1 MQPASPRIMPMFS
14 WAIHF
19 GTISFGAGQ
28 TTLQSWL
35 RAPRSAAGFYIF
47 TALGEFC
54 IFEYMERYI
63 DYITGAYIGLSTQIS
78 STHLYLECI
87 PAKLPIYCLI
97 ASRTRYMYVFISLFR
112 DVY

>member
-1 MQPASPRIMPMFS
+1 MPMFS

-19 GTISFGAGQ
+19 GTISFGPGQ

-35 RAPRSAAGFYIF
+35 RAPRLAAGFYIF
-47 TALGEFC
+47 TALDEFC
-54 IFEYMERYI
+54 IFEYMKRYI

>member
-1 MQPASPRIMPMFS
+1 MPMFS

-19 GTISFGAGQ
+19 GTISFGPGQ

-35 RAPRSAAGFYIF
+35 RAPRSVGGRLLHFYCS
-47 TALGEFC
+47 LDEFC
-54 IFEYMERYI
+54 IFEYIERYI